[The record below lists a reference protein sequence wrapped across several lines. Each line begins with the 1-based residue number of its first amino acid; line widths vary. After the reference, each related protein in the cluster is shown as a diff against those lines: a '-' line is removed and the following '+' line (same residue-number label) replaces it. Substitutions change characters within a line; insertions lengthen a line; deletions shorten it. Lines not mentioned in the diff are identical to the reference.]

1 MPDSCCAKPIVKVI
15 KVGSLDAGIVGL
27 EVILKNVFS
36 AGIEDE
42 EQVKTDLLRWVKE
55 FGNYITPGK
64 ESEYKAALF
73 REYQAFVVKTKRD
86 AKQDTSGTV
95 KCPPQQQESKQ
106 SQ

>member
-73 REYQAFVVKTKRD
+73 REYQAFIAKTKRD
-86 AKQDTSGTV
+86 AKQETSGAI
-95 KCPPQQQESKQ
+95 KHSPQQQELNQTK
-106 SQ
+106 